1 MIPSIE
7 EKIKFK
13 YIKSFS
19 SNRFRKI
26 TNDENL
32 LMQKAKDNF
41 YIKDNEIQNIDIL
54 EIGFGCGHFTAN
66 LAKTYPNK
74 KILASEVYKG
84 GILQLAKMIDLED
97 INNIRIFEDDGRFL
111 IPKINNDQLSYAF
124 VLFPDPWPKR
134 RHHIRRIVNEEFLN
148 NLYLKITQSGNIV
161 IATDNI
167 EYQCAIREVI
177 DNNKYQYKEVCD
189 INILSEYAW
198 FCKTKYFLKAIES
211 GLSPVYFIINK
222 L

>member
-13 YIKSFS
+13 YIKSFA
-19 SNRFRKI
+19 SNRFRRI
-26 TNDENL
+26 TNDENS
-32 LMQKAKDNF
+32 LMQKTKDNF
-41 YIKDNEIQNIDIL
+41 YIKDSEISDIDIL

-66 LAKTYPNK
+66 LAKIYPDK

-84 GILQLAKMIDLED
+84 GILQLAKMIDAES
-97 INNIRIFEDDGRFL
+97 IGNIRIFEDDGRFL
-111 IPKINNDQLSYAF
+111 IPKINNEQLSYVF

-134 RHHIRRIVNEEFLN
+134 RHNIRRIVNEAFLSD
-148 NLYLKITQSGNIV
+148 LYPKILQGGNIV

-167 EYQCAIREVI
+167 KYQSEIREIVMK
-177 DNNKYQYKEVCD
+177 NKYSYKE
-189 INILSEYAW
+189 INNIDALSGYIW
-198 FCKTKYFLKAIES
+198 FYKTKYFLKAVDS
-211 GLSPVYFIINK
+211 GLNPVYFIINK